1 MAHRDPKKPPPS
13 PIPSEPLPALPLDS
27 KLWQSVAASL
37 ELSPQLARAVEFLLR
52 GLCNK
57 QIAGAMNITEST
69 LETYF
74 DRIGVRT
81 GARGRTAIL
90 RLVLQVSH
98 QIRDRQKVS

>member
-1 MAHRDPKKPPPS
+1 
-13 PIPSEPLPALPLDS
+13 LPLDAA
-27 KLWQSVAASL
+27 LWQAVAKSL
-37 ELSPQLARAVEFLLR
+37 HLSPQLGRAVEYLLR

-57 QIAGAMNITEST
+57 QIAAAMDISEST

-98 QIRDRQKVS
+98 QLRD